1 MALDM
6 HKCVHLSETLTR
18 LIGYAQMTE
27 PGTFDAELEGLAN
40 LVEAS
45 ACELAGGSHADFYD
59 HIIDDPDA

>member
-6 HKCVHLSETLTR
+6 HLCVQLSETLTR
-18 LIGYAQMTE
+18 LIGYAQTTE

-45 ACELAGGSHADFYD
+45 ACELAGESYADFHD